1 MRFPIILLG
10 AVALAGCSNSE
21 EDGRAQ
27 FIAAGLNAIT
37 PKSLGDG
44 LTMRGA
50 VANGATLVLSIDGAA
65 PSDLATP
72 DFDVQLRKVVCAD
85 PGFRGAIDKGLAVT
99 MDLTATDGHN
109 IKVDVKSC

>member
-1 MRFPIILLG
+1 MRFSVILLG

-21 EDGRAQ
+21 VEGRAQ

-44 LTMRGA
+44 MTMRGA
-50 VANGATLVLSIDGAA
+50 VAKGATVILSIDGAA

-72 DFDVQLRKVVCAD
+72 DFDNQLRKVVCAD
-85 PGFRGAIDKGLAVT
+85 PGFRGAIDKGLAMT
-99 MDLTATDGHN
+99 MDLTATDGQN
-109 IKVDVKSC
+109 IKVEVKSC

>member
-1 MRFPIILLG
+1 MRFSIILLG
-10 AVALAGCSNSE
+10 ALALAGCSNSE
-21 EDGRAQ
+21 DEGRAQ

-44 LTMRGA
+44 MTMRGA
-50 VANGATLVLSIDGAA
+50 VAKGATLVLSIDGAA
-65 PSDLATP
+65 PSDLAQP
-72 DFDVQLRKVVCAD
+72 DFEPQLRKVVCDD
-85 PGFRGAIDKGLAVT
+85 PGFRGAIDKGVAVT

>member
-1 MRFPIILLG
+1 MRFPTILLG

-50 VANGATLVLSIDGAA
+50 VANGATLVLSIDGSA